1 MGRYNNSLNENKYE
15 ESNWVG
21 DRKRHQDLI
30 KKWYSRIQ
38 KISKK
43 SAKIFFL
50 VVICGRHSGGGKV
63 VLDFY
68 DGMTKL

>member
-30 KKWYSRIQ
+30 KK
-38 KISKK
+38 
-43 SAKIFFL
+43 
-50 VVICGRHSGGGKV
+50 
-63 VLDFY
+63 
-68 DGMTKL
+68 